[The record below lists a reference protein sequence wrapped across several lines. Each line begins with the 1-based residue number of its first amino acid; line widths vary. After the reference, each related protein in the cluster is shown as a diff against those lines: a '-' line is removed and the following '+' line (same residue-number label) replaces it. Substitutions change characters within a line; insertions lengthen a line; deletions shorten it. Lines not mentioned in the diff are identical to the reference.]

1 MQRVHTLSTNKV
13 YQSQWKLFE
22 SWCLDRGL
30 DPIAATSVCICD
42 FFLYLFNERKI
53 SVKSIEGYKSALTWF
68 LQRSSGYDLSDCRV
82 VSDLIRGF
90 RLERPPA
97 PRVEVRWDIA
107 LVLRFLQSERFL
119 GDAVSARWITM
130 KAVFLVALAAGKRRS
145 EIHALERA
153 SLNWS
158 DGDLSVSL
166 KPHPR
171 FLSKTYL
178 SRSGTSALTSVSI
191 PAVPAVDDTTPLL
204 CPVRTLRHYI
214 TLSDAYRSPAQK
226 ALFIS
231 YVKSFDRDICPQRI
245 SSYIK
250 QTIVAAY
257 KEAEALPDDVIA
269 RDLNIKAHQ
278 VRHVAHS
285 LGQLG
290 QLPLSDIIRTGNW
303 STPNTFIK
311 HYLQHLSDDN
321 VTNLQ
326 SVGSFVA
333 IEKVF
338 EPRDPIVF

>member
-1 MQRVHTLSTNKV
+1 MTRHHCSAQCA
-13 YQSQWKLFE
+13 LF
-22 SWCLDRGL
+22 
-30 DPIAATSVCICD
+30 VV
-42 FFLYLFNERKI
+42 I
-53 SVKSIEGYKSALTWF
+53 S
-68 LQRSSGYDLSDCRV
+68 
-82 VSDLIRGF
+82 
-90 RLERPPA
+90 
-97 PRVEVRWDIA
+97 
-107 LVLRFLQSERFL
+107 
-119 GDAVSARWITM
+119 
-130 KAVFLVALAAGKRRS
+130 
-145 EIHALERA
+145 
-153 SLNWS
+153 
-158 DGDLSVSL
+158 
-166 KPHPR
+166 
-171 FLSKTYL
+171 
-178 SRSGTSALTSVSI
+178 
-191 PAVPAVDDTTPLL
+191 
-204 CPVRTLRHYI
+204 
-214 TLSDAYRSPAQK
+214 LSDAYRSPAQK

-257 KEAEALPDDVIA
+257 NEAEALPDDVIA